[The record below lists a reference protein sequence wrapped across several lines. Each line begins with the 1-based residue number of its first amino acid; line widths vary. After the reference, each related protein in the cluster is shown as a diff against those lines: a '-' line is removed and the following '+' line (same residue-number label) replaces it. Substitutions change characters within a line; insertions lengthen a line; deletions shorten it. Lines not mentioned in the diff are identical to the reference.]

1 MKFADGVVCCGSPIE
16 EHNQTSATKWV
27 YLKENDFYT
36 IPYRTL
42 IPKNSRNLLVAGRCF
57 SATHSAHAGSRSI
70 AQCMGMG
77 QAAGIAASIAIDH
90 QCSLKEV
97 SIDQLRKQLLA
108 QNVQLEV

>member
-16 EHNQTSATKWV
+16 DHNQTSATKWV

-42 IPKNSRNLLVAGRCF
+42 IPKNSRNLLVAGRYF